1 MKVEKIVSQDGSEA
15 SEARKKSA
23 CRSSPGPYGG
33 GDAPLTSEKAAEEGI
48 RAALIDSFLAI
59 DKELFKKGSAK
70 DKGTTAVVALVG
82 PRHLWVANCGKA
94 VSPLNFAHH
103 HDMVGMVLL

>member
-1 MKVEKIVSQDGSEA
+1 MKVEKLASHDGSEA
-15 SEARKKSA
+15 NEARKRSA
-23 CRSSPGPYGG
+23 SGSSPGPSGG
-33 GDAPLTSEKAAEEGI
+33 ADAPQSSERAAEEGI

-82 PRHLWVANCGKA
+82 PRHLWVANCGKE
-94 VSPLNFAHH
+94 VSALNFAS
-103 HDMVGMVLL
+103 